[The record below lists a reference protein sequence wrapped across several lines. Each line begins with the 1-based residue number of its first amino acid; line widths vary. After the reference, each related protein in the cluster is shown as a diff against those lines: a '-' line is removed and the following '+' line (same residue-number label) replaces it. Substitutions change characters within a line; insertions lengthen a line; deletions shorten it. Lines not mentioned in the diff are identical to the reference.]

1 MIQNYLKI
9 AWRNLLKHKSF
20 SFINIVGLAIGISA
34 CLIIFLYV
42 HEELHYDLYNTKADR
57 IARIT
62 TRIHTPESDLVMAT
76 SPILLTSTLKKDYPE
91 IESAVRIKIQML
103 LLNFTAMFFL
113 RSPFTKQIKPF
124 FPFLLLIFWKD
135 Q

>member
-20 SFINIVGLAIGISA
+20 SFINIVGLAIGIST

-42 HEELHYDLYNTKADR
+42 HDELYYDLFNIKADR

-91 IESAVRIKIQML
+91 IESAVRLKNTNASVKFHGDVFLEVTFYKTDQTI
-103 LLNFTAMFFL
+103 FFH
-113 RSPFTKQIKPF
+113 FYF
-124 FPFLLLIFWKD
+124 
-135 Q
+135 